1 MTRREA
7 LRQFSLFLAASPLL
21 AADGDPTPAEMVNV
35 FDFEPLFQ
43 KTATPA
49 AYEYV
54 AGGGW
59 DEQTLLRNREAF
71 RDITFRPR
79 FMRKVDELDLS
90 STLLGQRLESP
101 ILVAPTGSH
110 SLVHPEGELATARG
124 AGRAGAVMAVS
135 TSSSF
140 PIDQIAQAA
149 TGPLWFQLY
158 TGPDLQGTRERID
171 RSLAAGCKTILYTID
186 APYNAPRERDVRS
199 NLSALRNPREF
210 ERSRNRR
217 RETEPANAYGIEP
230 RFQGTLD
237 WSFFDQ
243 LRGWTDIPILMKGVL
258 TPEDAVLAVE
268 RGADGVVVSNH
279 GGRYLDGAPATIE
292 VLPEIVDALASRAPV
307 LIDSGFRRGTDVLK
321 ALAIGAKA
329 VLVGRPPLWGLGAF
343 GDAGVQRVMELLRR
357 ELAWAMG
364 LAGAK
369 DLASIDRSLV
379 RIDK

>member
-21 AADGDPTPAEMVNV
+21 AAEGDSAPADMVNV
-35 FDFEPLFQ
+35 FDFEPVFE
-43 KTATPA
+43 KNATHA
-49 AYEYV
+49 AFEYV
-54 AGGGW
+54 SGGGW
-59 DEQTLLRNREAF
+59 DEYTLLRNREAF

-79 FMRKVDELDLS
+79 FMRKVDEIDLS
-90 STLLGQRLESP
+90 STVLGQRLEFP

-135 TSSSF
+135 TSSSY
-140 PIDQIAQAA
+140 PIDQIAKAA
-149 TGPLWFQLY
+149 PGPLWFQLY
-158 TGPDLQGTRERID
+158 VGPDLQGTRERID
-171 RSLAAGCKTILYTID
+171 RALAAGCKAILYTVD
-186 APYNAPRERDVRS
+186 GPYHAPRERDVRA
-199 NLSALRNPREF
+199 NLAAVRNPREF
-210 ERSRNRR
+210 ERTRNRR
-217 RETEPANAYGIEP
+217 RTAEPANPHGVEA

-243 LRGWTDIPILMKGVL
+243 LRGWAEVPILMKGVL
-258 TPEDAVLAVE
+258 TPEDAGLAID

-292 VLPEIVDALASRAPV
+292 VLPEIVDAVAGRAPV

-329 VLVGRPPLWGLGAF
+329 VFVGRPSLWGLGAF
-343 GDAGVQRVMELLRR
+343 GDVGVQRVMELLRR

-379 RIDK
+379 RIKN